1 MLYSFIYWYHVLQ
14 KLGKGGSPLD
24 DLSKTLDIRLRK
36 FDLHKYTEDILDGSV
51 EGPKTQIM
59 LTPRMNI
66 INNAKHGSASS
77 GKSSK
82 VRFFLL

>member
-1 MLYSFIYWYHVLQ
+1 MLQ

-24 DLSKTLDIRLRK
+24 DLSKTLDIRLRKLGMCFDNNK